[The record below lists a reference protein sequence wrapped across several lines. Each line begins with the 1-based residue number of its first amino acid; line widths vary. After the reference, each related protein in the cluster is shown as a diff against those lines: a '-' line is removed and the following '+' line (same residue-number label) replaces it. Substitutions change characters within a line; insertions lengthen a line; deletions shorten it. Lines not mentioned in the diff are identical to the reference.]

1 MPDPSVKQTLCVMLD
16 IEERPMKWEDI
27 ANGMFFIIN
36 G

>member
-1 MPDPSVKQTLCVMLD
+1 MLD